1 MLSSQPNF
9 QKAGVVLLD
18 AERGDPVAAV
28 PLRYNPPQLVR
39 AFQVKSLAGQQ
50 GRAEPLRLNGPP
62 VETITL
68 EAQLDAADALE
79 RGDQAAIDYGIG
91 HYLARLEG
99 LISPT
104 RDQLLE
110 NDARAKAG
118 QLTILPMEQP
128 LPLFVWGPQRIVP
141 FRATS
146 VTITETFFDA
156 RLNPLQAKVS
166 LSMQVLTVDDL
177 GFDHPGSALYLT
189 HLKGLESR
197 AEAAVSPDEERL
209 LALI

>member
-1 MLSSQPNF
+1 MLSSQPSF
-9 QKAGVVLLD
+9 LKAGIVLLD
-18 AERGDPVAAV
+18 PDRGDPVGAV
-28 PLRYNPPQLVR
+28 PLLYNPPQLKR
-39 AFQVKSLAGQQ
+39 TFEVKSLGAQQ
-50 GRAEPLRLNGPP
+50 GRSEPLRLNGPP
-62 VETITL
+62 VETIAL
-68 EAQLDAADALE
+68 EATLDAADALE

-99 LISPT
+99 LITPS

-141 FRATS
+141 FRATGMG
-146 VTITETFFDA
+146 ITETFFDA
-156 RLNPLQAKVS
+156 RLNPLQATVS
-166 LSMQVLTVDDL
+166 LQMQVLTVDDL
-177 GFDHPGSALYLT
+177 GFDHPGSAIYLT
-189 HLKGLESR
+189 HLKGLEGR
-197 AEAAVSPDEERL
+197 AEAAASPDEERL